1 MKRIVFVDDEE
12 NILQGLRRMLRPMRR
27 EWDMHFA
34 ASADEALDVLARE
47 DEFDVVVTDMRMP
60 GKDGAVLLDIVRSE
74 YPGTARII
82 LSGHAEQEM
91 AIRSVAAAHQFLAK
105 PCDADTLRSTVQ
117 RTCHLRGMLASER
130 LRKLTS
136 EIGQMPSVPEVYQR
150 ISVEMG
156 KDEPSLAEISS
167 IVSEDLGMTAKL
179 LQLVNS
185 AFFGLRR
192 HVASVDH
199 AVAYL
204 GMDVIRSLV
213 LSESAFKAFEH
224 AEGGVSAEALMRRA
238 RRVAALAKA
247 IARHESDNKVIAD
260 EAFQAGMMH
269 ELGKLI
275 LGAELSGEYR
285 QVMAA
290 VASGTD
296 QDAAERAAFEVTQ
309 GEVGAYLLGL
319 WGLADGIVESLA
331 YHREPA
337 RTEVTGFAPLVAVH
351 AAAALATEGAPDAL
365 PLAADWLAEI
375 GLAEAVDTWRDLA
388 SIQPNER
395 DAA

>member
-1 MKRIVFVDDEE
+1 MKRIVFVDDEQ
-12 NILQGLRRMLRPMRR
+12 NILQGLRRMLRPMRH
-27 EWDMHFA
+27 EWEMHFA
-34 ASADEALDVLARE
+34 DGADAALEIMRDG
-47 DEFDVVVTDMRMP
+47 EFDVVVTDMRMP
-60 GKDGAVLLDIVRSE
+60 GKDGAALLEIVRRE
-74 YPGTARII
+74 HPGTARII

-91 AIRSVAAAHQFLAK
+91 AIRSVAATHQFLAK
-105 PCDADTLRSTVQ
+105 PCDADTLRNTVQ
-117 RTCHLRGMLASER
+117 RTCQLRGMLASDR
-130 LRKLTS
+130 LRKLTA
-136 EIGQMPSVPEVYQR
+136 EVGQMPSVPEVYQR
-150 ISVEMG
+150 ISAEMG
-156 KDEPSLAEISS
+156 KDEPSLAEIST
-167 IVSEDLGMTAKL
+167 IISEDLGMTAKL

-213 LSESAFKAFEH
+213 LSESAFKAFDH
-224 AEGGVSAEALMRRA
+224 AKGGVSPDVLMRRG

-247 IARHESDNKVIAD
+247 IARHESDNKVVAD

-275 LGAELSGEYR
+275 LAAELPSEYQR
-285 QVMAA
+285 VSAA
-290 VASGTD
+290 MDAGVP
-296 QDAAERAAFEVTQ
+296 QDAAERDAFEVTQ

-331 YHREPA
+331 YHREPT
-337 RTEVTGFAPLVAVH
+337 RTEVSGFAPIVAVH
-351 AAAALATEGAPDAL
+351 AAAALTSVGEPDAL
-365 PLAADWLAEI
+365 PLDEAWLEGI
-375 GLAEAVDTWRDLA
+375 GLSEAVETWRDLA

>member
-1 MKRIVFVDDEE
+1 MKRIVFVDDEQ
-12 NILQGLRRMLRPMRR
+12 NILQGLRRMLRPMRH
-27 EWDMHFA
+27 EWEMHFA
-34 ASADEALDVLARE
+34 DSADAALEIMRDG
-47 DEFDVVVTDMRMP
+47 EFDVVVTDMRMP
-60 GKDGAVLLDIVRSE
+60 GKDGAALLEIVRQE
-74 YPGTARII
+74 HPGTARII

-91 AIRSVAAAHQFLAK
+91 AIRSVAATHQFLAK
-105 PCDADTLRSTVQ
+105 PCDAETLRNTVQ
-117 RTCHLRGMLASER
+117 RTCRLRGMLASDR
-130 LRKLTS
+130 LRKLTA
-136 EIGQMPSVPEVYQR
+136 EVGQMPSVPEVYQR
-150 ISVEMG
+150 ISAEMG
-156 KDEPSLAEISS
+156 KDEPSLAEIST

-213 LSESAFKAFEH
+213 LSESAFKAFDH
-224 AEGGVSAEALMRRA
+224 ARAGVSPDTLMRRG

-247 IARHESDNKVIAD
+247 IARHESDNKVVAD

-275 LGAELSGEYR
+275 LAAELPSEYQRVSESIAAGE
-285 QVMAA
+285 A
-290 VASGTD
+290 
-296 QDAAERAAFEVTQ
+296 QDAAERDAFEVTQ

-319 WGLADGIVESLA
+319 WGLADGIVEALA

-337 RTEVTGFAPLVAVH
+337 RTDVSGFAPIVAVH
-351 AAAALATEGAPDAL
+351 AAAALTSIGEPDAL
-365 PLAADWLAEI
+365 PLDEAWLEGI
-375 GLAEAVDTWRDLA
+375 GLAESAKTWRDLA

>member
-1 MKRIVFVDDEE
+1 MKRIVFVDDEQ
-12 NILQGLRRMLRPMRR
+12 NILQGLRRMLRPMRH
-27 EWDMHFA
+27 EWEMHFA
-34 ASADEALDVLARE
+34 DGADAALEIMRDG
-47 DEFDVVVTDMRMP
+47 EFDVVVTDMRMP
-60 GKDGAVLLDIVRSE
+60 GKDGAALLEIVRQE
-74 YPGTARII
+74 HPGTARII

-91 AIRSVAAAHQFLAK
+91 AIRSVAATHQFLAK
-105 PCDADTLRSTVQ
+105 PCDADTLRNTVQ
-117 RTCHLRGMLASER
+117 RTCQLRGMLASDR
-130 LRKLTS
+130 LRKLTA
-136 EIGQMPSVPEVYQR
+136 EVGQMPSVPEVYQR
-150 ISVEMG
+150 ISAEMG
-156 KDEPSLAEISS
+156 KDEPSLAEIST
-167 IVSEDLGMTAKL
+167 IISEDLGMTAKL

-213 LSESAFKAFEH
+213 LSESAFKAFDH
-224 AEGGVSAEALMRRA
+224 AKGGVSPDVLMRRG

-247 IARHESDNKVIAD
+247 IARHESDNKVVAD

-275 LGAELSGEYR
+275 LAAELPSEYQR
-285 QVMAA
+285 VSAA
-290 VASGTD
+290 MDAGVP
-296 QDAAERAAFEVTQ
+296 QDAAERDAFEVTQ

-331 YHREPA
+331 YHREPT
-337 RTEVTGFAPLVAVH
+337 RTEVSGFAPIVAVH
-351 AAAALATEGAPDAL
+351 AAAALTSVGEPDAL
-365 PLAADWLAEI
+365 PLDEAWLEGI
-375 GLAEAVDTWRDLA
+375 GLAEAVETWRDLA

>member
-1 MKRIVFVDDEE
+1 MKRIVFVDDEQ
-12 NILQGLRRMLRPMRR
+12 NILQGLRRMLRPMRH
-27 EWDMHFA
+27 EWEMHFA
-34 ASADEALDVLARE
+34 DSADEALEIMRDG
-47 DEFDVVVTDMRMP
+47 EFDVVVTDMRMP
-60 GKDGAVLLDIVRSE
+60 GKDGAALLEIVRQE
-74 YPGTARII
+74 HPGTARII

-91 AIRSVAAAHQFLAK
+91 AIRSVAATHQFLAK
-105 PCDADTLRSTVQ
+105 PCDAETLRNTVQ
-117 RTCHLRGMLASER
+117 RTCRLRGMLASDR
-130 LRKLTS
+130 LRKLTA
-136 EIGQMPSVPEVYQR
+136 EVGQMPSVPEVYQR
-150 ISVEMG
+150 ISAEMG
-156 KDEPSLAEISS
+156 KDEPSLAEIST

-213 LSESAFKAFEH
+213 LSESAFKAFDH
-224 AEGGVSAEALMRRA
+224 ARAGVSPDTLMRRG

-247 IARHESDNKVIAD
+247 IARHESDNKVVAD

-275 LGAELSGEYR
+275 LAAELPSEYQRVSESIAAGE
-285 QVMAA
+285 A
-290 VASGTD
+290 
-296 QDAAERAAFEVTQ
+296 QDAAERDAFEVTQ

-319 WGLADGIVESLA
+319 WGLADGIVEALA

-337 RTEVTGFAPLVAVH
+337 RTDVSGFAPIVAVH
-351 AAAALATEGAPDAL
+351 AAAALTSIGEPDAL
-365 PLAADWLAEI
+365 PLDEAWLEGI
-375 GLAEAVDTWRDLA
+375 GLAESAKTWRDLA